1 MLLCIFKLYA
11 VPYSFL
17 ITTLKG
23 NVIMYFQI
31 ICFNVIMGLESEL
44 GTLVHDQ
51 FLQNSPSKL
60 EQLFETMI
68 VGYTVL
74 KLCLHVSTT
83 SYNNFIDYIWKFQVY
98 CIVAL
103 CYICMYICLQVQ
115 DLQMLG
121 HAVGVT
127 CHGFSEVWGK
137 RSPPQSNLPCSWQCS
152 NRTDKGICRD
162 RFVPKKGKRI
172 TSTNERSYR

>member
-11 VPYSFL
+11 VPYSLL
-17 ITTLKG
+17 ITLLKG

-103 CYICMYICLQVQ
+103 CYICMYIVYMFTSPRSSDAGPCCRRDVSRIFGGLRE
-115 DLQMLG
+115 
-121 HAVGVT
+121 
-127 CHGFSEVWGK
+127 EVA
-137 RSPPQSNLPCSWQCS
+137 
-152 NRTDKGICRD
+152 
-162 RFVPKKGKRI
+162 
-172 TSTNERSYR
+172 STKQPSLFLTM